1 MIDRPSGTG
10 PLLSFYGDDFTG
22 STDALEALAS
32 NGIPTVL
39 FLEPPDDRLALF
51 RECRA
56 IGIAGE
62 SRSQTPE
69 WMSSRLPAIFQ
80 CLRQLGAPI
89 CQYKICSTFDS
100 SPETGSIGRA
110 LEIGLE
116 VFGTPYAPVVAPALH
131 LARYVL
137 FGHLFAGGG
146 GAIHRIDRHPTMKSH
161 PVTPMNESD
170 LRIHLARQTERK
182 ICHIDVLALG
192 DRDLDAHFDA
202 VLAERPAA
210 ILFDGLD
217 APSMRQVGR
226 LVWTKRGAP
235 QSFAIGSSGLTY
247 ALIDYWRSQGWIPA
261 APEAHRPG
269 PADRL
274 LAISGSLSPVTERQI
289 GWALANGFS
298 GVPLDLADLI
308 GPSSDKHSATVER
321 ATTMLQEG
329 RSVVLYTARR
339 SETPLTAASRNELG
353 TRLGVLLKELIE
365 RSGVRRALVAGGDTS
380 SHAGAQLGVY
390 AVTFVAPMSPGAP
403 LCRAH
408 AADPAMDGIE
418 IMFKGGQNGPD
429 DFFGM
434 VLSGSASSLGSRDPQ
449 P

>member
-1 MIDRPSGTG
+1 VIDGPSETG
-10 PLLSFYGDDFTG
+10 RLLSFYGDDFTG

-39 FLEPPDDRLALF
+39 FLEPPDEGRLALF

-56 IGIAGE
+56 IGLAGE

-69 WMSSRLPAIFQ
+69 WMSSRLPGIFQ

-116 VFGTPYAPVVAPALH
+116 VFETSYAPVVAPALH
-131 LARYVL
+131 LGRYVL
-137 FGHLFAGGG
+137 FGHLFARGG
-146 GAIHRIDRHPTMKSH
+146 GAIHRIDRHPTMQSH

-182 ICHIDVLALG
+182 ICHIDVLALEDAG
-192 DRDLDAHFDA
+192 LDDHFDA
-202 VLAERPAA
+202 VLGQKPAA

-217 APSMRQVGR
+217 ELSMRQVGR
-226 LVWTKRGAP
+226 LVWAKRGAQ

-247 ALIDYWRSQGWIPA
+247 ALIDYWRSRGWVPPA
-261 APEAHRPG
+261 PQAHRVG

-274 LAISGSLSPVTERQI
+274 LAIAGSLSPVTQRQI
-289 GWALANGFS
+289 AWAIANGFS
-298 GVPLDLADLI
+298 GVVLDPLDLID
-308 GPSSDKHSATVER
+308 PSFDKRRSTVER
-321 ATTMLQEG
+321 ANALLQEG

-339 SETPLTAASRNELG
+339 PEVSLSAASRNELAR
-353 TRLGVLLKELIE
+353 RLGVLLKELLQ
-365 RSGVRRALVAGGDTS
+365 RSGVKRALVAGGDTS
-380 SHAGAQLGVY
+380 SHAGAQLGLY
-390 AVTFVAPMSPGAP
+390 ALTFVAPMSPGAP

-408 AADPAMDGIE
+408 AADPAMDGLE
-418 IMFKGGQNGPD
+418 IVFKGGQNGPD
-429 DFFGM
+429 DFFGL
-434 VLSGSASSLGSRDPQ
+434 VLSGHAA
-449 P
+449 